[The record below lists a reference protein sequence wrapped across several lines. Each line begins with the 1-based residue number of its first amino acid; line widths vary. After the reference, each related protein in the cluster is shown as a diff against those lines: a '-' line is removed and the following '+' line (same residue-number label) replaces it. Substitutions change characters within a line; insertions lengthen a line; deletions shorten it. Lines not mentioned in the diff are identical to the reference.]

1 MRKEHPYR
9 FWWPALLT
17 AGLLLSAGCANAE
30 TTMTVTGPVVTTG
43 DYLQARPGLED
54 MWTYYLTNTSTV
66 GDVNNMIAWQIN
78 AGRNNNILNVEFEKL
93 TENGSLPNINF
104 TYLTNTSTGFTGL
117 VPPVSDENNP
127 DPSTIVIK
135 LITPATTPSAPGLA
149 VATAVGGGYNV
160 PFPPVPVEVPY
171 LAAGCAVEWAEQAV
185 GGEREFRY
193 RVSNPGTPP
202 LTTVVLPAGRQ
213 HGVSTAL
220 APAGWTATLG
230 ALATTFS
237 GSLGHG
243 QSLRLALRS
252 AQPAGE
258 PLLAGIGT
266 GTQTLWA
273 AVGVPGP
280 SQPRPLATWTDA
292 TGFHARFLVRPGHRR
307 EDVPLVG
314 LVRLVRPV

>member
-1 MRKEHPYR
+1 MHPKD
-9 FWWPALLT
+9 PSSGNAV
-17 AGLLLSAGCANAE
+17 ADANS
-30 TTMTVTGPVVTTG
+30 
-43 DYLQARPGLED
+43 RSPGLII
-54 MWTYYLTNTSTV
+54 
-66 GDVNNMIAWQIN
+66 GQ
-78 AGRNNNILNVEFEKL
+78 AG
-93 TENGSLPNINF
+93 
-104 TYLTNTSTGFTGL
+104 
-117 VPPVSDENNP
+117 
-127 DPSTIVIK
+127 
-135 LITPATTPSAPGLA
+135 
-149 VATAVGGGYNV
+149 
-160 PFPPVPVEVPY
+160 VEVPY
-171 LAAGCAVEWAEQAV
+171 VAAGCEVAWAEQAV

-252 AQPAGE
+252 AQPAGD

-273 AVGVPGP
+273 AVGVSGP

-292 TGFHARFLVRPGHRR
+292 TGFHAVLKTTG
-307 EDVPLVG
+307 VG
-314 LVRLVRPV
+314 GRGMRLMIIV